1 MPTATTLCLPLIT
14 IRLVT
19 EPAELERW
27 NTLMSRYHYLGSA
40 RMMGE
45 QLRYV
50 AEHCGQWV
58 ALLGWSAASL
68 KLSAREGWIGWS
80 PVQVRQRLHLVA
92 QNARLLILPG
102 YEQPNVASRCLGLN
116 VKRLSGDWQE
126 RYGHPILVAET
137 FVESERNTGTCYRA
151 SGWQEIGET
160 KGFQRTHEAYRKH
173 GVIKRIF
180 VKNVQRD
187 GRKRLRGKAGLAW
200 DRALDHLELAAQP
213 IEALDNEAHTGLF
226 AIINEHVTDPR
237 SRRGRGYRIECLLG
251 ILLTGLLAGKTTCA
265 AITTWARNLKPHE
278 RKRLR
283 CPYRRGGYSVPSANT
298 FRYLLQDIDARELE
312 EAVRVWVAAC
322 GINTANTH
330 IAIDGKILCGSG
342 RYLDDARAHLSAY
355 SVDHDAVVHQRG
367 VPEKSSEITAAR
379 GLLDE
384 IDIAGATISADAAHT
399 NCETAT
405 KIVEK
410 GGSTC
415 WPSKVI
421 NLAFWTPPRAH
432 AQCEITANPTAPP
445 MTMDMEG
452 KIPADS

>member
-1 MPTATTLCLPLIT
+1 MATATTLCLSLIT
-14 IRLVT
+14 VRLVT
-19 EPAELERW
+19 DPAELERW
-27 NTLMSRYHYLGSA
+27 NTLMTRYHYLGSA

-68 KLSAREGWIGWS
+68 KLKSRDRWIGWS
-80 PVQVRQRLHLVA
+80 ASQVRQRLHLVA

-102 YEQPNVASRCLGLN
+102 YEQANVASRCLGLN

-126 RYGHPILVAET
+126 RYGHPILAAET
-137 FVESERNTGTCYRA
+137 FVESERNTGACYRA
-151 SGWQEIGET
+151 SGWQEVGET
-160 KGFQRTHEAYRKH
+160 KGFRRTRDAYREH
-173 GVIKRIF
+173 GVIKRVF
-180 VKNVQRD
+180 MKDVRRGGCKQ
-187 GRKRLRGKAGLAW
+187 LRGKAGLTW
-200 DRALDHLELAAQP
+200 DRALDFLELAAQP
-213 IEALDNEAHTGLF
+213 VEARDGDEQSGLF
-226 AIINEHVTDPR
+226 AIIAAHVTDPR
-237 SRRGRGYRIECLLG
+237 SCRGRSYRIECLLG

-265 AITTWARNLKPHE
+265 AIATWARGLKPHE

-283 CPYRRGGYSVPSANT
+283 CPYRRGGYSVPTANT
-298 FRYLLQDIDARELE
+298 FRYLLQDLDARELE
-312 EAVRVWVAAC
+312 HAVRAWVAAC

-342 RYLDDARAHLSAY
+342 QYLDDARAHLSAY

-379 GLLDE
+379 SLLEE
-384 IDIAGATISADAAHT
+384 IDITGTTISADAAHT
-399 NCETAT
+399 NCATAT

-410 GGSTC
+410 GGSTFSL
-415 WPSKVI
+415 SKAT

-432 AQCEITANPTAPP
+432 APRETT
-445 MTMDMEG
+445 
-452 KIPADS
+452 